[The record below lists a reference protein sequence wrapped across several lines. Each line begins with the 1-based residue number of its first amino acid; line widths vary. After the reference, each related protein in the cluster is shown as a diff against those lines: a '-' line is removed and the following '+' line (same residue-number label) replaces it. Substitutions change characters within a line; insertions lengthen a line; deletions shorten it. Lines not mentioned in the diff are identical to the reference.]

1 MKKKILG
8 GIGVIVLAAVCICG
22 FFLSGA
28 GSKYYYTQIDN
39 SFLELME
46 PDGGVIDFSG
56 GMDLKYTLLSYD
68 ENGKGRD
75 ISFGTTRELKE
86 DAFLCLTVMP
96 VRGVVEWREIQYEE
110 LPEAV
115 RNQYDMTE

>member
-8 GIGVIVLAAVCICG
+8 GIGVIVLAAVCTCG
-22 FFLSGA
+22 FLLSGA
-28 GSKYYYTQIDN
+28 GSRYYYTRIDN
-39 SFLELME
+39 SFLDLME

-68 ENGKGRD
+68 ENGKGKN
-75 ISFGTTRELKE
+75 ITFGTTRELKE
-86 DAFLCLTVMP
+86 DAFICLTVMP
-96 VRGVVEWREIQYEE
+96 VRGVVEWREVQYEE

-115 RNQYDMTE
+115 QNQYDMTE

>member
-46 PDGGVIDFSG
+46 PDGGVSF
-56 GMDLKYTLLSYD
+56 TLPPCAVAS
-68 ENGKGRD
+68 
-75 ISFGTTRELKE
+75 
-86 DAFLCLTVMP
+86 
-96 VRGVVEWREIQYEE
+96 VRLW
-110 LPEAV
+110 
-115 RNQYDMTE
+115 

>member
-1 MKKKILG
+1 
-8 GIGVIVLAAVCICG
+8 
-22 FFLSGA
+22 
-28 GSKYYYTQIDN
+28 
-39 SFLELME
+39 ME

-68 ENGKGRD
+68 ENGKGKD

-86 DAFLCLTVMP
+86 DAFLCLTLMP
-96 VRGVVEWREIQYEE
+96 VRGVVEWKEVQYEE

>member
-8 GIGVIVLAAVCICG
+8 GIGVIVLAACACV
-22 FFLSGA
+22 FLFSGA
-28 GSKYYYTQIDN
+28 GSRYYYTQIDN

-68 ENGKGRD
+68 EKGKGKD
-75 ISFGTTRELKE
+75 ITFGTTRELKE
-86 DAFLCLTVMP
+86 NAFICLTVMP
-96 VRGVVEWREIQYEE
+96 VRGVVEWREVQYEE

-115 RNQYDMTE
+115 KGKYEAPE